1 MEIVIKNE
9 YNDFE
14 SYCLKKYEIGN
25 VVFDLFLNKIFNK
38 WFFIMYKLEVYVKY
52 WKIRFCM

>member
-14 SYCLKKYEIGN
+14 SYCLKKYEISN

-38 WFFIMYKLEVYVKY
+38 WFLIMYKLKVYIKY
-52 WKIRFCM
+52 W